1 MTRFG
6 RSCTMPSPP
15 AGARGV
21 ENDRME
27 AQEHQPELSIVLPA
41 YNEAAEIG
49 SLVRRIR
56 ALFPEAEVLVV
67 DDASSDG
74 TAEEARA
81 AGATVLRHPYNKGN
95 GAAVKT
101 GLRHARGRKIV
112 LMDADGQHDPAD
124 IPRLLAPLEEYDLVI
139 GARDPSTQASLAR
152 RVGNAAFNALATYL
166 TGRPI
171 PDLTSGFRAARRE
184 AFREFLH
191 LLPNGYS
198 YPTTTTLAF
207 LKAGYSVAF
216 VPIRSA
222 QRQGGKS
229 GIRLVRDGVRFV
241 LIILRIVTLFSPL
254 RVFFPAS
261 VVLFLLSCLS
271 AGYTIFIAEHRL
283 HIPNS
288 AVLLFTMSIIVF
300 LIGLVSEQI
309 AMLRFEKKE

>member
-1 MTRFG
+1 M
-6 RSCTMPSPP
+6 
-15 AGARGV
+15 
-21 ENDRME
+21 
-27 AQEHQPELSIVLPA
+27 QERTEPPELSIVLPA
-41 YNEAAEIG
+41 YNEAAEVG
-49 SLVRRIR
+49 ALVRRIR

-67 DDASSDG
+67 DDASTDG

-81 AGATVLRHPYNKGN
+81 AGAIVLRHPYNKGN

-101 GLRHARGRKIV
+101 GLRHARGRKVV

-124 IPRLLAPLEEYDLVI
+124 IPRLLDALEEYDLAI
-139 GARDPSTQASLAR
+139 GARDPSTQASWLR
-152 RVGNAAFNALATYL
+152 RLGNAAFNALATYL

-184 AFREFLH
+184 TLREFLH

-216 VPIRSA
+216 VPIQSA
-222 QRQGGKS
+222 PRHGGKS
-229 GIRLVRDGVRFV
+229 GIRILRDGVRFV
-241 LIILRIVTLFSPL
+241 LIILRIITLFSPL
-254 RVFFPAS
+254 RVFFPIS
-261 VVLFLLSCLS
+261 VALFFLSCLS
-271 AGYTIFIAEHRL
+271 AGYTIWIAEHRL

-288 AVLLFTMSIIVF
+288 AALLFTMSIIVF